1 MAKRG
6 RVRLAIA
13 GLAIA
18 MCFGGLAGCTAQATV
33 NVSGT
38 APAAASHVWIT
49 AEQIWFSTAPDTLPE
64 ATSGWIQAT
73 LPNPITLDLANLTP
87 ATLTQLAT
95 SLGIPSGT
103 YLQVHLVLADAS
115 DTLLTSAQNQGLTYN
130 SQITV
135 TTFDGGTGTGPLE
148 LPEPEGGLTIA
159 TNFKVV
165 GTSTLFQNF
174 TSNSSSDSSTTTSAT
189 STTTST
195 PSVDTSSAGNVI
207 LGVTI
212 DAARDVV
219 SYAYG
224 TNIGYILTPVTTAYD
239 VSTAGGIS
247 GTLDFSALPAGTT
260 VAVSAELPD
269 SSQTHHAVVQRI
281 VVNGNAGSSFTL
293 YPLPAPSSST
303 TNYDLVISGAGVQ
316 TVLIRGV
323 PVTQGT
329 AASAA
334 TVAQSTPIVLAP
346 ATVVY
351 ADINGQVATPL
362 PGGARVDFYETVP
375 ANGELPYWIDGTAVD
390 PITRT
395 LPAYNFALSSG
406 PLAVG
411 AYNGG
416 SAITFTTE
424 DPLEREGG
432 YVVGSSG
439 LYRADTLNSVPSA
452 VTGTLAVPTIVAA
465 PVPTLPAGAFAGTL
479 TVSFSTTSR
488 DEYDSGF
495 VTVSSG
501 NRLVET
507 AGIAALLPGG
517 GGTITITNLPSG
529 TALVSG
535 AGVPYQVAVRA
546 WNSAN
551 PSGTITRTAG
561 ANSLSFGNGA
571 AGSISISLP

>member
-1 MAKRG
+1 MARRG
-6 RVRLAIA
+6 KVTLAIA
-13 GLAIA
+13 ALAIA
-18 MCFGGLAGCTAQATV
+18 LCFGGLAGCTAQATV
-33 NVSGT
+33 NVAGT

-49 AEQIWFSTAPDTLPE
+49 VEQIWFSSAPDSLPE
-64 ATSGWIQAT
+64 ATSGWIEAT

-87 ATLTQLAT
+87 ATLMQLAT

-135 TTFDGGTGTGPLE
+135 TNLDSGTGTGPLE

-165 GTSTLFQNF
+165 GTSSLFQNF
-174 TSNSSSDSSTTTSAT
+174 TSGSSSDSSSAT

-195 PSVDTSSAGNVI
+195 ASSTSSSAGNVI
-207 LGVTI
+207 LGMTI

-247 GTLDFSALPAGTT
+247 GTLDTSALPAGTA

-269 SSQTHHAVVQRI
+269 SSQTHHAVLQR
-281 VVNGNAGSSFTL
+281 VVLNGNGSGSFTL
-293 YPLPAPSSST
+293 YPLPAPSGST
-303 TNYDLVISGAGVQ
+303 TNYDLVISGAGAQ

-323 PVTQGT
+323 PVTPGT

-346 ATVVY
+346 ASVVY
-351 ADINGQVATPL
+351 ADINGQLATPL

-406 PLAVG
+406 PLVVG
-411 AYNGG
+411 AYNSGN
-416 SAITFTTE
+416 AITFTTE

-439 LYRADTLNSVPSA
+439 LYRADTLNSVPSTI
-452 VTGTLAVPTIVAA
+452 TGTLAVPTIVVA

-479 TVSFSTTSR
+479 TVSVSTTSR

-507 AGIAALLPGG
+507 AGIAAILPGG

-546 WNSAN
+546 WNSSN

-561 ANSLSFGNGA
+561 PNSLSFGNGS
-571 AGSISISLP
+571 AGSIAIQLP

>member
-1 MAKRG
+1 MPKRG
-6 RVRLAIA
+6 KATLAIA
-13 GLAIA
+13 ALAIA
-18 MCFGGLAGCTAQATV
+18 LSFGGLAGCTAQATV
-33 NVSGT
+33 NVAGT

-64 ATSGWIQAT
+64 ATSSWIQAT

-95 SLGIPSGT
+95 NLGIASGT

-115 DTLLTSAQNQGLTYN
+115 DTLLTSAQNDGLTFN

-135 TTFDGGTGTGPLE
+135 TNLDSGTGTGPLE

-174 TSNSSSDSSTTTSAT
+174 TSSSSSDSSTTTG
-189 STTTST
+189 TTST
-195 PSVDTSSAGNVI
+195 PSPTSSSAGNVI
-207 LGVTI
+207 LGMTI

-219 SYAYG
+219 SYAFG

-247 GTLDFSALPAGTT
+247 GTLDTSALPAGAT

-269 SSQTHHAVVQRI
+269 STQTHHAVVQRV
-281 VVNGNAGSSFTL
+281 VVNGNAGGSFTL
-293 YPLPAPSSST
+293 YPLPAPSGST
-303 TNYDLVISGAGVQ
+303 TNYDLVISGAGAQ

-323 PVTQGT
+323 PVTPGT

-334 TVAQSTPIVLAP
+334 TVAQSTPIVLTP
-346 ATVVY
+346 ASVVY

-375 ANGELPYWIDGTAVD
+375 ANGEIPYWIDGTAVD

-406 PLAVG
+406 PLVVG
-411 AYNGG
+411 AYNSGN
-416 SAITFTTE
+416 AITFTTE
-424 DPLEREGG
+424 DPLELEGG

-439 LYRADTLNSVPSA
+439 LYRADTLNTVASA
-452 VTGTLAVPTIVAA
+452 ITGSLAVPTIVAA

-479 TVSFSTTSR
+479 TVSVSTTSR

-507 AGIAALLPGG
+507 AGIAAILPGG
-517 GGTITITNLPSG
+517 GGSITITNLPSG

-546 WNSAN
+546 WNSSN
-551 PSGTITRTAG
+551 PNGTITRTAG
-561 ANSLSFGNGA
+561 PNSVSFGNGA
-571 AGSISISLP
+571 TGSIAIQLP

>member
-6 RVRLAIA
+6 KVTLAIA
-13 GLAIA
+13 ALAMA
-18 MCFGGLAGCTAQATV
+18 LCFGGLAGCTAQATV
-33 NVSGT
+33 NVAGT

-64 ATSGWIQAT
+64 ATSSWIQAT
-73 LPNPITLDLANLTP
+73 LPNPITLDLANLTS

-115 DTLLTSAQNQGLTYN
+115 DTLLTSAQNDGLTYN
-130 SQITV
+130 SQLTV
-135 TTFDGGTGTGPLE
+135 TNLDSGTGTGPLE
-148 LPEPEGGLTIA
+148 LPEPEGGLTIE

-165 GTSTLFQNF
+165 GTSSLFQNF
-174 TSNSSSDSSTTTSAT
+174 TSSSSSDSSSTTSTT

-195 PSVDTSSAGNVI
+195 SSSAGNVI
-207 LGVTI
+207 LGMTI

-219 SYAYG
+219 SYAFG

-247 GTLDFSALPAGTT
+247 GTLDTSALPAGTA

-269 SSQTHHAVVQRI
+269 SSQTHHAVVQRF
-281 VVNGNAGSSFTL
+281 VVNGNAGGSFTL
-293 YPLPAPSSST
+293 YPLPAPSGSA
-303 TNYDLVISGAGVQ
+303 TNYDLVISGAGAQ

-323 PVTQGT
+323 PVTPGT

-334 TVAQSTPIVLAP
+334 TVAQSTPIVLTP
-346 ATVVY
+346 ASVVY

-406 PLAVG
+406 PLVVG
-411 AYNGG
+411 AYNSG
-416 SAITFTTE
+416 SAIAFTTE
-424 DPLEREGG
+424 DPLELEGG

-439 LYRADTLNSVPSA
+439 LYRADTLNSVASA
-452 VTGTLAVPTIVAA
+452 ITGTLAVPTVVAA
-465 PVPTLPAGAFAGTL
+465 PVPALPAGAFAGTL
-479 TVSFSTTSR
+479 TVSVSTTSR

-507 AGIAALLPGG
+507 AGIAAILPGG
-517 GGTITITNLPSG
+517 GGSITITNLPSG

-546 WNSAN
+546 WNSSN
-551 PSGTITRTAG
+551 PNGTITRTAG
-561 ANSLSFGNGA
+561 PNSLSFGNGA
-571 AGSISISLP
+571 AGSIAISLP

>member
-6 RVRLAIA
+6 KATVAIAALAIP
-13 GLAIA
+13 L
-18 MCFGGLAGCTAQATV
+18 CFGGLAGCTAQATV
-33 NVSGT
+33 NVAGS

-49 AEQIWFSTAPDTLPE
+49 VEQIWFSTAPDTLPE
-64 ATSGWIQAT
+64 ATGGWIQVT
-73 LPNPITLDLANLTP
+73 LPNTITLDLANLTP

-95 SLGIPSGT
+95 SLGIASGT
-103 YLQVHLVLADAS
+103 YLQVHLVLADAA
-115 DTLLTSAQNQGLTYN
+115 DALLTSAQNDGLTYN

-135 TTFDGGTGTGPLE
+135 TNFDGGTGTGPLE

-159 TNFKVV
+159 TNFRVV

-174 TSNSSSDSSTTTSAT
+174 TSNSSSNSSAT
-189 STTTST
+189 STAS
-195 PSVDTSSAGNVI
+195 SSSSSAGNVI
-207 LGVTI
+207 LGMTI

-224 TNIGYILTPVTTAYD
+224 TNIGYILTPITTVHD
-239 VSTAGGIS
+239 VSSAGGIS
-247 GTLDFSALPAGTT
+247 GTLDTTALAAGTT

-269 SSQTHHAVVQRI
+269 SSQTHHAVVQRL
-281 VVNGNAGSSFTL
+281 VVNGNAGGSFTL
-293 YPLPAPSSST
+293 YPLPAPSGST
-303 TNYDLVISGAGVQ
+303 TNYDLVISGAGAQ

-323 PVTQGT
+323 PVTPGT

-346 ATVVY
+346 ASIVY
-351 ADINGQVATPL
+351 ADINGQLATPL

-390 PITRT
+390 PVTRT
-395 LPAYNFALSSG
+395 LPADNFALSSG
-406 PLAVG
+406 PLVVG
-411 AYNGG
+411 AYNSGN
-416 SAITFTTE
+416 AITFTTE
-424 DPLEREGG
+424 NPLERAGG

-439 LYRADTLNSVPSA
+439 LYRADTLNSVASA
-452 VTGTLAVPTIVAA
+452 ITGSLAAPTVVAA
-465 PVPTLPAGAFAGTL
+465 PVPTLPTGAFSGTL
-479 TVSFSTTSR
+479 TLSVSTTSR
-488 DEYDSGF
+488 DEFDSGF

-507 AGIAALLPGG
+507 ASIASILPGG
-517 GGTITITNLPSG
+517 GGSITISNLPSG

-535 AGVPYQVAVRA
+535 NGVPYQVAVRA
-546 WNSAN
+546 WNSGN
-551 PSGTITRTAG
+551 PAGTITRVAG

-571 AGSISISLP
+571 AGSIAIPLP

>member
-6 RVRLAIA
+6 KVTLAIA
-13 GLAIA
+13 ALAIVL
-18 MCFGGLAGCTAQATV
+18 CFGGLAGCTAQATV
-33 NVSGT
+33 NVAGT

-49 AEQIWFSTAPDTLPE
+49 VEQIWFSTAPDTLPE
-64 ATSGWIQAT
+64 ATSGWISAT

-115 DTLLTSAQNQGLTYN
+115 DTLLTSAQNDGLTYN

-135 TTFDGGTGTGPLE
+135 INLNNGTGTGPLE
-148 LPEPEGGLTIA
+148 VPEPEGGLTIA
-159 TNFKVV
+159 TNFHVV

-174 TSNSSSDSSTTTSAT
+174 TSNSSSDSSSAT

-195 PSVDTSSAGNVI
+195 PSTSTSSAGNVVV
-207 LGVTI
+207 GMTI

-247 GTLDFSALPAGTT
+247 GTLDTSALPAGTAI
-260 VAVSAELPD
+260 AVSAELPD
-269 SSQTHHAVVQRI
+269 SSQTHHAVVQRF
-281 VVNGNAGSSFTL
+281 VVNGNGSGSFTL
-293 YPLPAPSSST
+293 YPLPAPSGST
-303 TNYDLVISGAGVQ
+303 TNYDLVISGAGAQ
-316 TVLIRGV
+316 TVLIRAV
-323 PVTQGT
+323 PVTPGT

-334 TVAQSTPIVLAP
+334 TVAQSTPIVLTP
-346 ATVVY
+346 ASVVY

-406 PLAVG
+406 PLVVG
-411 AYNGG
+411 AYNSGN
-416 SAITFTTE
+416 AISFTTE
-424 DPLEREGG
+424 DPLEGEGG

-439 LYRADTLNSVPSA
+439 LYRADTLNSVVSA

-465 PVPTLPAGAFAGTL
+465 PVPTLPTGAFAGTL
-479 TVSFSTTSR
+479 TVSVSTTSR

-507 AGIAALLPGG
+507 AGIAAILPGG
-517 GGTITITNLPSG
+517 GGSITITNLPSG

-546 WNSAN
+546 WNSSD
-551 PSGTITRTAG
+551 PTDTIVRVAG
-561 ANSLSFGNGA
+561 PNSLSFGNGA
-571 AGSISISLP
+571 AGSIAISLP